1 MKFRYLLMII
11 LLCAVSQARAVGS
24 YYNGNELLE
33 LCEAYHE
40 ENITT
45 ITKANIYEALDCVS
59 YIKGIVDMHE
69 TFVELGSTKQHW
81 CFTENVKADQL
92 VHITVK
98 YLQEHPEALH
108 LTAGFLTATALYLA
122 FPCTDK

>member
-1 MKFRYLLMII
+1 MKFRYFVIVISLFLS
-11 LLCAVSQARAVGS
+11 LSVYAAF
-24 YYNGNELLE
+24 YTGNQLLE
-33 LCEAYHE
+33 LCEAYYE

-45 ITKANIYEALDCVS
+45 ITKANVYEALDCIG
-59 YIKGIVDMHE
+59 YMKGIVDMHE
-69 TFVELGSTKQHW
+69 TFVELGSTKQYW

-122 FPCTDK
+122 FPCTDN